1 MPTALEVKCAI
12 ENRHDK
18 GYVMLKR
25 LWRGWTAP
33 AKADAY
39 EELLRSTIF
48 PGILARKIKGFRSIE
63 LLRRDLGAEVEFIT
77 LMTFDDRD
85 SVVRFAGPDWEVS
98 VVPPAARAVLARFDD
113 KAAHYEERIPPASP
127 V

>member
-1 MPTALEVKCAI
+1 
-12 ENRHDK
+12 
-18 GYVMLKR
+18 MLKR